1 MTQTYEHNPR
11 PVGGPISFTLKGD
24 ELIVDTGRKVHQV
37 RLGAVESVRMVYE
50 PGRLG
55 QKAYRTKVRM
65 KDGKTFSFTSVS
77 WKSMIEAEQRTGA
90 YRAFARALFSAIAQ
104 ANPDVRFEA
113 GKPYWIW
120 LSTTLLAVASL
131 LAMAI
136 LIWRAFQMGST
147 SVALL
152 GGLFA
157 LVGVWQIEPMVRLNK
172 PRPFRP
178 EAPPPELLP
187 SQP

>member
-1 MTQTYEHNPR
+1 
-11 PVGGPISFTLKGD
+11 
-24 ELIVDTGRKVHQV
+24 
-37 RLGAVESVRMVYE
+37 
-50 PGRLG
+50 
-55 QKAYRTKVRM
+55 M
-65 KDGKTFSFTSVS
+65 KDGKTFSFSSVS
-77 WKSMIEAEQRTGA
+77 WKSMIVAEELTGS
-90 YRAFARALFSAIAQ
+90 YRSFTHALFTAIAE
-104 ANPDVRFEA
+104 ANPDVRFQA
-113 GKPYWIW
+113 GKPFWLW

-131 LAMAI
+131 LAMAF

-172 PRPFRP
+172 PRSFRP

-187 SQP
+187 GQP